1 MTLRT
6 NKRTPHQ
13 IFYSYSHKDESLR
26 DALDEHLAILE
37 RRGLVHV
44 WHDRNI
50 GAGDQ
55 WREAIDEQLETADII
70 LLLISASFIKSEF
83 CWSVEMKRALKKQE
97 RGEARV
103 IPIIVRPVE
112 WKAAP
117 FGHLQVLPKDAKP
130 VTVWGN
136 RDLAWMDVVRG
147 IETAV
152 EQLHT
157 PAPSRPARDR
167 TRRKERPRLR
177 GGAGDPGDVM
187 RGVVRGE
194 VAIDLTP
201 ATVAAPARPAPLTRN
216 AGEPVIERPASNR
229 RRVVYDAHNMESLP
243 GEVARAEGHPP
254 TGDVAV
260 DETYDALGATYD
272 FFWNVF
278 GRDSIDG
285 KGLPLEATVH
295 YGSAYDNAFW
305 TGKQMILGDGDGKL
319 FNRFTA
325 ASDVIAKEF
334 AMGMAQSEARL
345 VYWQQSGAILQSFA
359 VVFASLVKQYALGQ
373 KAGEADWLIGEKLLG
388 PEVKGRA
395 LYSLAAPG
403 TAYDDPSLGRDEQPR
418 HMRDYVKKELDNG
431 GVHVNSGILNY
442 AFYLAATELGG
453 YSWERAGRIW
463 YRTLTDERLKPDA
476 QFDDLARLTL
486 ENARRMYG
494 VDGDE
499 ARAVKRA
506 WEAVGIEAR
515 AE

>member
-1 MTLRT
+1 M
-6 NKRTPHQ
+6 
-13 IFYSYSHKDESLR
+13 R

-50 GAGDQ
+50 GAGDR

-130 VTVWGN
+130 VTIWGN

-152 EQLHT
+152 ERLHT
-157 PAPSRPARDR
+157 PAPSRPARGR
-167 TRRKERPRLR
+167 TRGNVPPRLR
-177 GGAGDPGDVM
+177 GVSGGGPRDVM
-187 RGVVRGE
+187 RGDVRGE
-194 VAIDLTP
+194 VAVDQAP
-201 ATVAAPARPAPLTRN
+201 AIVAAPAPASPAPLTRN
-216 AGEPVIERPASNR
+216 AGEPVIERPPNNL
-229 RRVVYDAHNMESLP
+229 RRVVYDANNTESLP
-243 GEVARAEGHPP
+243 GGVARAEGDPP
-254 TGDVAV
+254 TGDAAV
-260 DETYDALGATYD
+260 DEAYDALGVAYD
-272 FFWNVF
+272 FFWKVF

-334 AMGMAQSEARL
+334 AMGMAQSETRL
-345 VYWQQSGAILQSFA
+345 LYWQQSGAILQSFA

-388 PEVKGRA
+388 PNVKGRA

-403 TAYDDPSLGRDEQPR
+403 TAYDDPDLGKDEQPR
-418 HMRDYVKKELDNG
+418 HMRDYVKKDLDNG
-431 GVHVNSGILNY
+431 GVHLNSGILNY
-442 AFYLAATELGG
+442 AFYLAATEMGG

-463 YRTLTDERLKPDA
+463 YGALTDERLKPDA

-486 ENARRMYG
+486 DNARRMYG
-494 VDGDE
+494 VNGGE

-506 WEAVGIEAR
+506 WAAVGIEAR